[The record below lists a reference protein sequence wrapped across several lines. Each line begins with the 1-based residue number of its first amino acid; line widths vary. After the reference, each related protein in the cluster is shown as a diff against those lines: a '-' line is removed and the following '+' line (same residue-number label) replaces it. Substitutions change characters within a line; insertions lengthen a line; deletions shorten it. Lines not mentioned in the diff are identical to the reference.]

1 MSKSNEIA
9 KLLIA
14 AGCDPLV
21 GDMIIRINGGIIM
34 NDIENVLIENNCDAE
49 TINKVV
55 NEFKDV
61 AAEHSP
67 LQACIAMALL
77 LKILSKQGS
86 DDPDNQLKLIL
97 ELADCYDINL
107 H

>member
-1 MSKSNEIA
+1 MNEI
-9 KLLIA
+9 
-14 AGCDPLV
+14 
-21 GDMIIRINGGIIM
+21 
-34 NDIENVLIENNCDAE
+34 ENMLIEHDCDAE

-77 LKILSKQGS
+77 LKLLSKQGS
-86 DDPDNQLKLIL
+86 DDPDNQLKLLL
-97 ELADCYDINL
+97 ELADCYNININ
-107 H
+107 